1 VQPAPGTGCTR
12 ARAAEVAL
20 VRQRAQQSL
29 DQIANYL
36 DERAKWER
44 RFGKD

>member
-1 VQPAPGTGCTR
+1 MDPLLELLKDDAGEV
-12 ARAAEVAL
+12 RAA
-20 VRQRAQQSL
+20 AQQNL

-44 RFGKD
+44 RFGKVK